1 MVNSISVCR
10 SSLLACFINFALGI
24 HQSYFSVPVFT
35 ISTVDRRETNFAAVD
50 EIKNSNALVPR
61 WSCSKVIILN
71 GKRRELEEQWGK
83 KNIPQLVAHPK
94 RIRWNSW
101 WQLAECPARGCPEP
115 SKWIVRDPL
124 YGHRTCVYWHHSLLS
139 YSPQPTKLRKIKN
152 KK

>member
-1 MVNSISVCR
+1 MCR

-83 KNIPQLVAHPK
+83 KKHTSARSTSKANPLKQLMTACWMSSPRLSRAFKVDCK
-94 RIRWNSW
+94 RPTLRSQNMCI
-101 WQLAECPARGCPEP
+101 LTPLP
-115 SKWIVRDPL
+115 SLILTSTYK
-124 YGHRTCVYWHHSLLS
+124 T
-139 YSPQPTKLRKIKN
+139 QKN
-152 KK
+152 KKQKINK